1 MQGYISDQ
9 EIFGPTSICSED
21 QDDGARQEVLEDF
34 HLEEVA
40 GHIPPVEQEREGR
53 GQSSYRQISPLMSQ
67 FGSSSIRSDRV
78 YRLPVDQ
85 SEIELSPR
93 SRDRARRLRLPPQQE
108 YMRSA
113 IARSLPPPPN
123 SPTPQAR
130 VVGFLEKMIL
140 GKK

>member
-1 MQGYISDQ
+1 MVTLSTCLKQSQ
-9 EIFGPTSICSED
+9 EH
-21 QDDGARQEVLEDF
+21 QNDGDGQEARGDL
-34 HLEEVA
+34 HLEEDA
-40 GHIPPVEQEREGR
+40 GLIPPVEQEREGR

-113 IARSLPPPPN
+113 IARSLAPPPN
-123 SPTPQAR
+123 LPTPQAK

-140 GKK
+140 VKK